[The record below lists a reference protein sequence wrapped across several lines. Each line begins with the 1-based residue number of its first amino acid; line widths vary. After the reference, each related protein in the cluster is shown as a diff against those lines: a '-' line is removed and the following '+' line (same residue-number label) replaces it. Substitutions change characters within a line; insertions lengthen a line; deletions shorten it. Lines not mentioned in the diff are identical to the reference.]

1 MAGKLKENYDA
12 KFLEAI
18 DFAFK
23 KCQFNFVPK
32 AEQVQ
37 AIHAV
42 VTGND
47 VFVRVATGFGKSVC
61 YVVVPYVC
69 DYLRPESEVS
79 SQSVLLMVSPL
90 KALMEDQIDDIRKC
104 GISCLKLH
112 GELPSEQLHDVGAGK
127 FQILICSPES
137 LHEESVREQFLK
149 LQKNIVCMAVDEAH
163 CVLQWF
169 DCIYPRRGK
178 EFRTAYGDLKQ
189 VRALLMHGVP
199 VMALTATATHDM
211 MKSIALALGMYQ
223 CTLVKRSC
231 NRPNIYYE
239 VQRMQNF
246 AEEEFE
252 KWKELLEGIFGG
264 IVSDLKANGDAAS
277 NYFLFF

>member
-1 MAGKLKENYDA
+1 MGLNPGGTRESPVLLAGACSGRRHFFPQNWGKNLIWKEIPNLGIVYSQCFYAENMAGKLKENYDA

-163 CVLQWF
+163 CVLQW
-169 DCIYPRRGK
+169 
-178 EFRTAYGDLKQ
+178 
-189 VRALLMHGVP
+189 
-199 VMALTATATHDM
+199 
-211 MKSIALALGMYQ
+211 
-223 CTLVKRSC
+223 
-231 NRPNIYYE
+231 
-239 VQRMQNF
+239 
-246 AEEEFE
+246 
-252 KWKELLEGIFGG
+252 
-264 IVSDLKANGDAAS
+264 
-277 NYFLFF
+277 

>member
-1 MAGKLKENYDA
+1 MVFHVSYHDLVLFRDSLLPRPMNGPEPRREKRESCITCRRMLGTTPFFPPKLGKNHIWKEIPNLGIVYSQCFYAENMAGKLKENYDA

-61 YVVVPYVC
+61 YFVVPYIC
-69 DYLRPESEVS
+69 DYLRSESEVS
-79 SQSVLLMVSPL
+79 SQSVLLIVSPL

-127 FQILICSPES
+127 
-137 LHEESVREQFLK
+137 
-149 LQKNIVCMAVDEAH
+149 
-163 CVLQWF
+163 
-169 DCIYPRRGK
+169 
-178 EFRTAYGDLKQ
+178 
-189 VRALLMHGVP
+189 
-199 VMALTATATHDM
+199 LT
-211 MKSIALALGMYQ
+211 
-223 CTLVKRSC
+223 
-231 NRPNIYYE
+231 N
-239 VQRMQNF
+239 
-246 AEEEFE
+246 
-252 KWKELLEGIFGG
+252 
-264 IVSDLKANGDAAS
+264 
-277 NYFLFF
+277 

>member
-1 MAGKLKENYDA
+1 MAGNLKGHYDA

-47 VFVRVATGFGKSVC
+47 VFVKVATGFGKSVC

-69 DYLRPESEVS
+69 DFLRSESDVS
-79 SQSVLLMVSPL
+79 SQSVLLTVSPL

-112 GELPSEQLHDVGAGK
+112 GELPTEQLRDVGAGK
-127 FQILICSPES
+127 FQILTCSPES
-137 LHEESVREQFLK
+137 LCEESVRDQLLK
-149 LQKNIVCMAVDEAH
+149 LQKKYRMHGC
-163 CVLQWF
+163 
-169 DCIYPRRGK
+169 RRGS
-178 EFRTAYGDLKQ
+178 L
-189 VRALLMHGVP
+189 
-199 VMALTATATHDM
+199 
-211 MKSIALALGMYQ
+211 
-223 CTLVKRSC
+223 
-231 NRPNIYYE
+231 
-239 VQRMQNF
+239 
-246 AEEEFE
+246 
-252 KWKELLEGIFGG
+252 
-264 IVSDLKANGDAAS
+264 
-277 NYFLFF
+277 